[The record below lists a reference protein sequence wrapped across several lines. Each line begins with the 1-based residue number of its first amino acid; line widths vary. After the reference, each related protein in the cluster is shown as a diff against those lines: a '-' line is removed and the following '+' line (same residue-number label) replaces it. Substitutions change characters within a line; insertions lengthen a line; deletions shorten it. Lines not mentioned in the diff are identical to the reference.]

1 MRLGKIEG
9 KLSRNPRGGDRSR
22 RLSKILRFQISIWG
36 GVVNALAAR
45 SQRRNAPMQPA
56 GSAKADRF
64 QIIVGLNDLTQAIFR
79 GAVAIVGIGMMPL
92 HQGLE
97 LGLDLGRRGF
107 VLDAKRVA
115 CLALGIV
122 HNPRF
127 TPAGLFALGAGATM
141 TEQAERLGGC
151 PGSE

>member
-1 MRLGKIEG
+1 
-9 KLSRNPRGGDRSR
+9 
-22 RLSKILRFQISIWG
+22 
-36 GVVNALAAR
+36 
-45 SQRRNAPMQPA
+45 
-56 GSAKADRF
+56 
-64 QIIVGLNDLTQAIFR
+64 
-79 GAVAIVGIGMMPL
+79 MMPL

-127 TPAGLFALGAGATM
+127 APAGLFALGAGAKM
-141 TEQAERLGGC
+141 TEQAERVGGV
-151 PGSE
+151 PGVKRAECERSVGLPPFMPIFQVGR